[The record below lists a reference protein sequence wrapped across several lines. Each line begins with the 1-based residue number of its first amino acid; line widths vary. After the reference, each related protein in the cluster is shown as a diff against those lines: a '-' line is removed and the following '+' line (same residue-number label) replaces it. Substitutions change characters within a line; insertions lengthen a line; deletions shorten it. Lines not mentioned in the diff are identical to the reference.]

1 MSKASLMCLFT
12 SSKASSPAK
21 SFFESLS
28 LNLNSSGLYKR
39 TGDEISFFFLR
50 SPRYIVYSQN
60 LRAALII
67 SITLS
72 KVANSFLRD
81 NRKRANVR

>member
-1 MSKASLMCLFT
+1 MSKASLKCLFT

-39 TGDEISFFFLR
+39 TGDEISFFFPEKPEIYRLF
-50 SPRYIVYSQN
+50 SELACCFNYFN
-60 LRAALII
+60 N
-67 SITLS
+67 T
-72 KVANSFLRD
+72 
-81 NRKRANVR
+81 

>member
-39 TGDEISFFFLR
+39 TGDEISFFF
-50 SPRYIVYSQN
+50 S
-60 LRAALII
+60 
-67 SITLS
+67 
-72 KVANSFLRD
+72 
-81 NRKRANVR
+81 